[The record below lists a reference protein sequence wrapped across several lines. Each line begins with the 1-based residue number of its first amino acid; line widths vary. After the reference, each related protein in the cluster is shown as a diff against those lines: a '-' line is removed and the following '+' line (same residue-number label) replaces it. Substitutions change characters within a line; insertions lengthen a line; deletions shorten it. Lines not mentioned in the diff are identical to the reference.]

1 MRILCVW
8 IKGRD
13 AVGTVITCTQLNA
26 PMRSGASSATHR
38 RRQQH
43 CRLTRLAARTAL
55 LVRTS
60 SHGPQGVAQRCR
72 GPSRRRHSQGMT
84 VCRVPR
90 SSHVE
95 ASMGQLGTDL
105 PSRPSMAGPMRLSD
119 RVGGRASS
127 HGPPVSGC
135 AVQCQGPSWRPS
147 HDRMCVGCMSLGW
160 V

>member
-55 LVRTS
+55 LVPTS
-60 SHGPQGVAQRCR
+60 SRGPQGVAQRCR

-84 VCRVPR
+84 VWRVQR

-95 ASMGQLGTDL
+95 ARMGQLGSDTTTTDGR
-105 PSRPSMAGPMRLSD
+105 PHATERPSWW
-119 RVGGRASS
+119 
-127 HGPPVSGC
+127 SGQLAWSTSKGVRC
-135 AVQCQGPSWRPS
+135 TMPRTELAP
-147 HDRMCVGCMSLGW
+147 LA
-160 V
+160 